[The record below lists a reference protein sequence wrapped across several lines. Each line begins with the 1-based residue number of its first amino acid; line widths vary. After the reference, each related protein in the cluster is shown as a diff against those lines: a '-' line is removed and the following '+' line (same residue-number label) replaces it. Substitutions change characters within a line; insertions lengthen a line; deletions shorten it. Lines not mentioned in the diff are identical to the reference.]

1 MNVQQVKLA
10 APRFDATYNQN
21 LDIQNWGRDNLYPQ
35 NITRIAAASGTAE
48 LCLARYCKFV
58 EGNGLRDALAG
69 HEMNA
74 SGDTA
79 DDLLHLIAQDVTR
92 YGGFALHVNYN
103 VLCQVTEVHHVPFE
117 NCRLEECDD
126 AGHVQCIVTHPDWS
140 GRRTRRG
147 ERVTVDER
155 HVHRFNIFNPN
166 PEAVREQ
173 ILRAG
178 GIDRYEGQILWCSLA
193 GKDIYPTPIYDAVI
207 SDMSTEEGLGNIK
220 NRNARNNFLTSAML
234 ITKKGVPRVDENG
247 NEFYEST
254 ITPEDLA
261 QFQGD
266 ERVGKLLLIE
276 LENEEDKPEVVPFT
290 ANNYDKDFTATDA
303 SVIERIY
310 AQFHQELFHAI
321 RIGKLGFSGDIMADA
336 YTYYAGEVT
345 VEQRFISRGLTAVL
359 SVWADPILRNADT
372 TILPI
377 QYAGGNLNA

>member
-1 MNVQQVKLA
+1 MNVQQVKLT
-10 APRFDATYNQN
+10 APRFVTTYNSSLN
-21 LDIQNWGRDNLYPQ
+21 IQNWGRDNLYPQ
-35 NITRIAAASGTAE
+35 HLARIAAASGTAE
-48 LCLARYCKFV
+48 LCLSRYCKFV
-58 EGNGLRDALAG
+58 EGDGFRDGLAAAELNDG
-69 HEMNA
+69 
-74 SGDTA
+74 GDTA
-79 DDLLHLIAQDVTR
+79 DDILHLIAQDVTR

-103 VLCQVTEVHHVPFE
+103 VLCEVTEVHHIPFE

-126 AGHVQCIVTHPDWS
+126 AGFVQHVVTHPDWTGS
-140 GRRTRRG
+140 KTRRG
-147 ERVTVDER
+147 ERVIVDDR
-155 HVHRFNIFNPN
+155 HVHVFNVFNPN
-166 PEAVREQ
+166 KEAVREQ
-173 ILRAG
+173 IIRAG
-178 GIDRYEGQILWCSLA
+178 GIDRYEGQVLWCSLA
-193 GKDIYPTPIYDAVI
+193 GRNVYPTPIYDSVI

-234 ITKKGVPRVDENG
+234 ITKKGVPKVDENG
-247 NEFYEST
+247 NEYREST

-345 VEQRFISRGLTAVL
+345 TEQRFISRGFTQVL
-359 SVWADPILRNADT
+359 QAWHDGILRNADT
-372 TILPI
+372 SILPI
-377 QYAGGNLNA
+377 RYAGMER

>member
-10 APRFDATYNQN
+10 LPRYDTPYNQN
-21 LDIQNWGRDNLYPQ
+21 LDLQNWGRDNLYPQ
-35 NITRIAAASGTAE
+35 NISRIAAASGTAE
-48 LCLARYCKFV
+48 LCLSRYCKFV
-58 EGNGLRDALAG
+58 EGNGFMDGLSGKELN
-69 HEMNA
+69 E

-79 DDLLHLIAQDVTR
+79 DDILHLIAQDVTR

-103 VLCQVTEVHHVPFE
+103 VLCEVTEIHHVPFE
-117 NCRLEECDD
+117 HCRLEECDD
-126 AGHVQCIVTHPDWS
+126 AGQVQHIKTHPDWM
-140 GRRTRRG
+140 GRKTKNGQRI
-147 ERVTVDER
+147 TVDEA
-155 HVHRFNIFNPN
+155 HIHTFNVFNPN
-166 PEAVREQ
+166 REAVREQ

-234 ITKKGVPRVDENG
+234 ITKKGVPKFDENG
-247 NEFYEST
+247 NEVT
-254 ITPEDLA
+254 QQVITPEDLA
-261 QFQGD
+261 VFQGD

-276 LENEEDKPEVVPFT
+276 LENDEDKPEVVPFT
-290 ANNYDKDFTATDA
+290 VNNYDKDFTATDA

-310 AQFHQELFHAI
+310 AQFHQELFYAI
-321 RIGKLGFSGDIMADA
+321 RIGKLGFSGNVMADA

-345 VEQRFISRGLTAVL
+345 IEQRFISRGLTAVL
-359 SVWADPILRNADT
+359 QAWHDPILRNADT

-377 QYAGGNLNA
+377 QYAGGTTNV

>member
-1 MNVQQVKLA
+1 MNVQQVKMA
-10 APRFDATYNQN
+10 QPRFNVVYSQN
-21 LDIQNWGRDNLYPQ
+21 LNMQAWGRDNLYPQ
-35 NITRIAAASGTAE
+35 HVARISAASGTAE
-48 LCLARYCKFV
+48 LCLARYSKFV
-58 EGNGLRDALAG
+58 EGDGFRDGLAG
-69 HEMNA
+69 VELNQ

-79 DDLLHLIAQDVTR
+79 DDILHRVAQDVAR

-103 VLCQVTEVHHVPFE
+103 VLCQVTEIHHVPFE
-117 NCRLEECDD
+117 HCRLEECDD
-126 AGHVQCIVTHPDWS
+126 AGQVQHIVTHPDWT
-140 GRRTRRG
+140 GRSTRNG
-147 ERVTVDER
+147 EKLTIDEQ
-155 HVHRFNIFNPN
+155 HITRFNVFNDN
-166 PEAVREQ
+166 HAAVREQ

-178 GIDRYEGQILWCSLA
+178 GVDRYNGQILWCSLA
-193 GKDIYPTPIYDAVI
+193 GKDIYPTPIYDAII

-234 ITKKGVPRVDENG
+234 ITKKGVPKFDENG
-247 NEFYEST
+247 NDITPSV

-261 QFQGD
+261 VFQGD

-321 RIGKLGFSGDIMADA
+321 RIGKLGFSGNVMADA

-345 VEQRFISRGLTAVL
+345 TEQRFISRGLTQVL
-359 SVWADPILRNADT
+359 AAWYEPILRNVDT

-377 QYAGGNLNA
+377 KYAGGSYA

>member
-1 MNVQQVKLA
+1 MNVQQVKQT
-10 APRFDATYNQN
+10 PKRYEKTYDSN
-21 LDIQNWGRDNLYPQ
+21 LNMQRWGVDNLYPQ
-35 NITRIAAASGTAE
+35 HLTRIAAASGTAE
-48 LCLARYCKFV
+48 LCLSRYCKFV
-58 EGNGLRDALAG
+58 EGSGFLDGLAG
-69 HEMNA
+69 KEINE

-79 DDLLHLIAQDVTR
+79 DDILHLIAQDVTR

-103 VLCQVTEVHHVPFE
+103 VLCEVTDIQHVPFE
-117 NCRLEECDD
+117 HCRLEECDD
-126 AGHVQCIVTHPDWS
+126 AGHVQHILTHPDWT
-140 GRRTRRG
+140 GRSTRRG
-147 ERVTVDER
+147 NRMTVDVD
-155 HVHRFNIFNPN
+155 HVGKFNVFNPN

-178 GIDRYEGQILWCSLA
+178 GIDRYEGQILWLSLA

-220 NRNARNNFLTSAML
+220 NRNARNNFLTATML
-234 ITKKGVPRVDENG
+234 ITKKGVPEIGENG
-247 NEFYEST
+247 ERIYPQS

-266 ERVGKLLLIE
+266 ERVGKIMLVE
-276 LENEEDKPEVVPFT
+276 LENDEDKPELVPFV

-310 AQFHQELFHAI
+310 AQFHQELFYAI
-321 RIGKLGFSGDIMADA
+321 RIGKLGFSGNVMADA

-345 VEQRFISRGLTAVL
+345 VEQRFISRGLS
-359 SVWADPILRNADT
+359 SVFAYWYEPIMRNVDT

-377 QYAGGNLNA
+377 KYAGGYNNA

>member
-1 MNVQQVKLA
+1 MNVQQVKMA
-10 APRFDATYNQN
+10 QPRFDVAYSQN
-21 LDIQNWGRDNLYPQ
+21 LNLQAWGRDNLYPQ
-35 NITRIAAASGTAE
+35 HVARISAASGTAE
-48 LCLARYCKFV
+48 LCLARYCKFI
-58 EGNGLRDALAG
+58 EGDGLLDGLAG
-69 HEMNA
+69 VELNQN
-74 SGDTA
+74 GDTA
-79 DDLLHLIAQDVTR
+79 DDILHRIAQDVAR
-92 YGGFALHVNYN
+92 YAGFALHVNYN
-103 VLCQVTEVHHVPFE
+103 VLCEVTEIHHVPFE
-117 NCRLEECDD
+117 HCRLEECDD
-126 AGHVQCIVTHPDWS
+126 SGQVQHIVTHPDWT
-140 GRRTRRG
+140 GRKTRNGNRI
-147 ERVTVDER
+147 TVDDK
-155 HVHRFNIFNPN
+155 HITRFNVFNPN

-178 GIDRYEGQILWCSLA
+178 GIDRYNGQILWCSLA
-193 GKDIYPTPIYDAVI
+193 GKDIYPTPIYDAII

-234 ITKKGVPRVDENG
+234 ITKKGVPKFDENG
-247 NEFYEST
+247 NDVTPSV

-261 QFQGD
+261 VFQGD

-321 RIGKLGFSGDIMADA
+321 RIGKLGFSGNVMADA

-345 VEQRFISRGLTAVL
+345 TEQRFISRGLTAVL
-359 SVWADPILRNADT
+359 AAWHDPILRNVDT

-377 QYAGGNLNA
+377 KYAGGVYNG